1 MYGNSGPKPHHQHGY
16 WTAIF
21 SGKVIDRFPGPGTCY
36 DRGACINRKEF
47 RPETACQPRGFTG
60 SYTTMTQNL
69 MSAQRRRDRWRT
81 LPPALK
87 TNPFKH
93 TTAPGLVVAAAA
105 VGVAWLVHLAVPAM
119 PFLTAA
125 VILGILAANVPISSS
140 PVVGIL
146 RPGLDF
152 SGKKF
157 MRLGIVL
164 LGLKLSL
171 FDVAA
176 LGWGT
181 LGIIVSIVLLTFFGT
196 LLLAKALKLP
206 GDQPILLATGFSICG
221 ASAIGAMSGVT
232 KTDHRDTVV
241 PIALV
246 TLCGTLAI
254 GVLPLLKIPLGLDP
268 VQFGHWVGA
277 SVHDVG
283 QVVATAQTAGPAALA
298 GALIIKLTR
307 VLMLAPMVTG
317 VALLRRRTHKR
328 AGNPLGEPSA
338 AAAKLPPL
346 VPLFVAGFIAMIVV
360 RTLGF
365 LPSAVL
371 GVAGTAQDLLL
382 AAALFGLGSSVRV
395 GSLMR
400 TGGRAIVAAMM
411 SWALIAALSYGG
423 VQLM

>member
-1 MYGNSGPKPHHQHGY
+1 
-16 WTAIF
+16 
-21 SGKVIDRFPGPGTCY
+21 
-36 DRGACINRKEF
+36 
-47 RPETACQPRGFTG
+47 
-60 SYTTMTQNL
+60 MTQKL

-81 LPPALK
+81 LPPSLK

-93 TTAPGLVVAAAA
+93 TRAPGLVVAAAA
-105 VGVAWLVHLAVPAM
+105 VGVAWLVHLAVPVM

-125 VILGILAANVPISSS
+125 VILGILAANVPVSSS
-140 PVVGIL
+140 PVSGIL

-254 GVLPLLKIPLGLDP
+254 GVLPLLKVPLGLDP

-317 VALLRRRTHKR
+317 VALVRRRKHKR
-328 AGNPLGEPSA
+328 AGSLKAEPGA
-338 AAAKLPPL
+338 AVKLPPL
-346 VPLFVAGFIAMIVV
+346 VPLFVAGFMAMIVL

-365 LPSAVL
+365 LPPAVL
-371 GVAGTAQDLLL
+371 GIAGTAQDLLL

-400 TGGRAIVAAMM
+400 TGGRAIVAAML
-411 SWALIAALSYGG
+411 SWALIAALAYGG

>member
-1 MYGNSGPKPHHQHGY
+1 
-16 WTAIF
+16 
-21 SGKVIDRFPGPGTCY
+21 
-36 DRGACINRKEF
+36 
-47 RPETACQPRGFTG
+47 
-60 SYTTMTQNL
+60 MTQNP
-69 MSAQRRRDRWRT
+69 MSVQRRRDRWRT

-87 TNPFKH
+87 TNPLKH
-93 TTAPGLVVAAAA
+93 KRAPGLVVAAAA

-125 VILGILAANVPISSS
+125 VILGILAANVPVSSS
-140 PVVGIL
+140 PVAGIL

-181 LGIIVSIVLLTFFGT
+181 VGIIVSIVLLTFFGT
-196 LLLAKALKLP
+196 LLFAKALRLP

-254 GVLPLLKIPLGLDP
+254 GVLPLLKIPLGLDS
-268 VQFGHWVGA
+268 VQFGYWVGA

-317 VALLRRRTHKR
+317 VALVRRRTHKR
-328 AGNPLGEPSA
+328 AGSPLGEPGA
-338 AAAKLPPL
+338 AVKLPPL
-346 VPLFVAGFIAMIVV
+346 VPLFVAGFMAMIVV

-365 LPSAVL
+365 LSPAVL
-371 GVAGTAQDLLL
+371 GMAGTAQDLLL

-400 TGGRAIVAAMM
+400 TGGRAIVAAML
-411 SWALIAALSYGG
+411 SWALIAALAYGG